1 MRDRIKI
8 TIFLTVFLVY
18 INSVLNP
25 FIFDDLRLIV
35 NNPFIKRFRFL
46 KYYFTTNL
54 LEGSGEK
61 TLFYRP
67 LQTLSYAL
75 IYKIFKLNPS
85 GYHLLNIILHC
96 ACAILIFLLLKEI
109 YGERISFLVSL
120 LWGIHPVN
128 SEAITYISGT
138 ADPLFLFFGLLG
150 IYLYKKNFK
159 ILSFICFILSLLSKE
174 TSVLIL
180 PLFFLYIYT
189 TDNLK
194 KEKIPDYIIITS
206 IFLIYLFMR
215 KTVLNFGKAK
225 VDEIF
230 LYRFFTSF
238 KAFLVYISI
247 LIFPFILSME
257 RHIPYIKTYKDI
269 DFISGFIYF
278 LLFLYFLWLKRKEKK
293 VLFAGSL
300 FLINFIFHSNT
311 IIPLNGNLR
320 EHWMYIGSIGF
331 FIYFVMLIEKIKKE
345 KLKIALTILI
355 FSLYGTRTILR
366 NYDWKD
372 PFKFY
377 EKSLKYFPDSEKL
390 IYNYAVE
397 LFKKG
402 DYQKALQTFKK
413 LEKNVSD
420 EKRLMTGLAKCYFML
435 ENYDEAEKYYINSIR
450 LDPNN
455 YDSLT
460 NLALLYERKGD
471 IEKSLKL
478 LEVSFKI
485 NPYYSSTLYL
495 LGKIYLDKKE
505 YEKAEEIF
513 KKAIE
518 VEPENEIIWN
528 KLGVIYFDTGRFEK
542 SLYCFQNAYKLN
554 KNDFLILLNLARV
567 YQRLN
572 DHMKALFYFEKVFEL
587 NSSIAKTNF
596 DILND
601 YAISL
606 NEVGEKEK
614 AIKIL
619 KDILKKNPDYK
630 PAKQNLKII
639 TLQSHL

>member
-8 TIFLTVFLVY
+8 TIFLTVFFVY

-35 NNPFIKRFRFL
+35 NNPFIKSFRFL

-54 LEGSGEK
+54 LEGIGEK

-377 EKSLKYFPDSEKL
+377 EKSLKWGFEDPKFY
-390 IYNYAVE
+390 YN
-397 LFKKG
+397 
-402 DYQKALQTFKK
+402 
-413 LEKNVSD
+413 
-420 EKRLMTGLAKCYFML
+420 
-435 ENYDEAEKYYINSIR
+435 
-450 LDPNN
+450 
-455 YDSLT
+455 
-460 NLALLYERKGD
+460 
-471 IEKSLKL
+471 
-478 LEVSFKI
+478 
-485 NPYYSSTLYL
+485 
-495 LGKIYLDKKE
+495 
-505 YEKAEEIF
+505 
-513 KKAIE
+513 
-518 VEPENEIIWN
+518 
-528 KLGVIYFDTGRFEK
+528 LGVIYYQKKDYEK
-542 SLYCFQNAYKLN
+542 SLDLFLKSLDLFKDKKLPYLGIASCYANMGKYEEAVYYYKKVLEIEPDN
-554 KNDFLILLNLARV
+554 PF
-567 YQRLN
+567 
-572 DHMKALFYFEKVFEL
+572 ALC
-587 NSSIAKTNF
+587 SIATIYYNQRKKSLSEISEIINTCIKKNPTYKPIYVLAGRIF
-596 DILND
+596 YEMKNYKESIKFFKI
-601 YAISL
+601 AISL
-606 NEVGEKEK
+606 DPDDDFLNLMLGISYFKTGNSQLAEKYLTIAYNLNPYNSENVQNLAFFYKTTGKYDKAVQIYNEVIKLKPDDLDVLCDLGLCYAMMGEKEK
-614 AIKIL
+614 AKNIWKEIL
-619 KDILKKNPDYK
+619 NKKPDYQ
-630 PAKQNLKII
+630 PAKINLEILEKN
-639 TLQSHL
+639 

>member
-8 TIFLTVFLVY
+8 TIFLTVFFVY

-35 NNPFIKRFRFL
+35 NNPFIKSFRFL

-54 LEGSGEK
+54 LEGIGEK

-67 LQTLSYAL
+67 LHTLFYAL

-377 EKSLKYFPDSEKL
+377 EKSLKWGFEDPKFY
-390 IYNYAVE
+390 YN
-397 LFKKG
+397 
-402 DYQKALQTFKK
+402 
-413 LEKNVSD
+413 
-420 EKRLMTGLAKCYFML
+420 
-435 ENYDEAEKYYINSIR
+435 
-450 LDPNN
+450 
-455 YDSLT
+455 
-460 NLALLYERKGD
+460 
-471 IEKSLKL
+471 
-478 LEVSFKI
+478 
-485 NPYYSSTLYL
+485 
-495 LGKIYLDKKE
+495 
-505 YEKAEEIF
+505 
-513 KKAIE
+513 
-518 VEPENEIIWN
+518 
-528 KLGVIYFDTGRFEK
+528 LGVIYYQKKDYEK
-542 SLYCFQNAYKLN
+542 SLDLFLKSIDLFKDKKLPYLGIASCYANMGKYEEAVYYYKKVLEIEPDN
-554 KNDFLILLNLARV
+554 PF
-567 YQRLN
+567 
-572 DHMKALFYFEKVFEL
+572 ALC
-587 NSSIAKTNF
+587 SIATIYYNQRKKPLSEISEIINTCIKKNPTYKPIYALAGRIF
-596 DILND
+596 YEMKNYKESIKFFKI
-601 YAISL
+601 AISL
-606 NEVGEKEK
+606 DPDDDFLNLMLGISYFKTGNSQLAEKYLTIAYNLNPYNSENVQNLAFFYKTTGKYDKAVQIYNEVIKLKPDDLDVLCDLGLCYAMMGEKEK
-614 AIKIL
+614 AKNIWKEIL
-619 KDILKKNPDYK
+619 NKKPDYQ
-630 PAKQNLKII
+630 PAKINLEILEKN
-639 TLQSHL
+639 